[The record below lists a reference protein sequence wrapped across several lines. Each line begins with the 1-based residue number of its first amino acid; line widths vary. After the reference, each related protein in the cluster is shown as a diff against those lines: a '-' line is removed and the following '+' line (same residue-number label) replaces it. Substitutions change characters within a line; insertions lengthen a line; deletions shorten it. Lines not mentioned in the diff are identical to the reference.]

1 MITEQLIDATVER
14 FADSA
19 THATVIAELEAEQ
32 PWLLAFLF
40 SENMEVF
47 TQTEREFLLFLTSVI
62 WEVAK
67 VDSGPL
73 AQVQED
79 QLAKAEEHNW
89 ALLKEVKARVLRER
103 FTVLFEDH
111 PAAEEPLAFVED
123 AILDDEESPVTPEAR
138 EHLFVSMKTIIDA
151 LLRP

>member
-1 MITEQLIDATVER
+1 MITEQHIDAAVER
-14 FADSA
+14 LADPA
-19 THATVIAELEAEQ
+19 RQTAAIAELEAQQ

-47 TQTEREFLLFLTSVI
+47 TQQEQEFLLFLTSVL

-67 VDSGPL
+67 VQHDALP
-73 AQVQED
+73 QIQEE

-89 ALLKEVKARVLRER
+89 ALLKDVKARALRDR
-103 FTVLFEDH
+103 FTVLFDDN

-123 AILDDEESPVTPEAR
+123 AILDDEESPVTAEAR
-138 EHLFVSMKTIIDA
+138 EHLFVSMKTVIDV
-151 LLRP
+151 LLR